1 VDHGTLSPVND
12 TVAVALI
19 TAISTLSAG
28 AVTGGF
34 AFWGTRRQAKA
45 QAQQAREDRSEQRA
59 ARHREVRRDVY
70 VRFLDA
76 AVQVD
81 QHMSFM
87 WIEPGS
93 SINAEMVEQVTELT
107 SQLWKALPAVLL
119 EGPPAVAEAARSFA
133 GAVAEE
139 CDTLEEIAGGS
150 GDHPLYVTVDGF
162 TMFSEQRVETQRRF
176 IETARETLG
185 GDLPPLATQV

>member
-1 VDHGTLSPVND
+1 MND

-19 TAISTLSAG
+19 TALSTLSAG

-34 AFWGTRRQAKA
+34 AFWGTRRQAKE

-59 ARHREVRRDVY
+59 AWHRDVRRDAY
-70 VRFLDA
+70 VRFLDL

-81 QHMSFM
+81 QHMSFIWM
-87 WIEPGS
+87 EPGP
-93 SINAEMVEQVTELT
+93 SITAEKIEHMIELT

-119 EGPPAVAEAARSFA
+119 EGPPAVAEAARAFA

-139 CDTLEEIAGGS
+139 CDTLEEIAGSS
-150 GDHPLYVTVDGF
+150 GEHPLYVTVDGF
-162 TMFSEQRVETQRRF
+162 TTFHDQRVIAQRRF
-176 IETARETLG
+176 IEAARETLG
-185 GDLPPLATQV
+185 GHLPPLDPQG

>member
-1 VDHGTLSPVND
+1 MND

-19 TAISTLSAG
+19 TALSTLSAG

-34 AFWGTRRQAKA
+34 AFWGTRRQLKA

-59 ARHREVRRDVY
+59 TRHLEARRDVY

-81 QHMSFM
+81 QHMGFI
-87 WIEPGS
+87 WIEPAS
-93 SINAEMVEQVTELT
+93 SVTAEKVERMIELT
-107 SQLWKALPAVLL
+107 SQLWKVLPAVLL
-119 EGPPAVAEAARSFA
+119 EGPPAVSEAARAYA

-139 CDTLEEIAGGS
+139 CDTLEEIS
-150 GDHPLYVTVDGF
+150 GAPGEEPLWVRADGF
-162 TMFSEQRVETQRRF
+162 MTFSERRIETQQHF
-176 IETARETLG
+176 IKTARETLG
-185 GDLPPLATQV
+185 GGDLPSLTTPA

>member
-1 VDHGTLSPVND
+1 MND

-34 AFWGTRRQAKA
+34 AFWGTRRQANA

-59 ARHREVRRDVY
+59 TRHREVRRDVY
-70 VRFLDA
+70 VRFLEA
-76 AVQVD
+76 AVGVD
-81 QHMSFM
+81 QHMSFI
-87 WIEPGS
+87 WIEPRS
-93 SINAEMVEQVTELT
+93 SITAEKVEQMIALT

-119 EGPPAVAEAARSFA
+119 EGPPAVAEAARAFA

-150 GDHPLYVTVDGF
+150 GEHPLYVTLDGF
-162 TMFSEQRVETQRRF
+162 TTFSSQRSETQRRF

-185 GDLPPLATQV
+185 GDLPPLAAQA